1 MQIREEITP
10 ELLIQLKRHLNSA
23 GTNWNNSQPLNSGGP
38 IMWPAG
44 SAKDL
49 AIHPLPVLKA
59 NAYGALEAE
68 QKPRSRSS
76 DFRKS
81 LLLRSRRGL

>member
-10 ELLIQLKRHLNSA
+10 ELLIQLKRHL
-23 GTNWNNSQPLNSGGP
+23 NNSQPLNSGGP

-49 AIHPLPVLKA
+49 AIHPLPVLRA

-81 LLLRSRRGL
+81 LLLRSRRGR